1 MIPLSL
7 PNLAGKEWEY
17 VKQCLD
23 TGWISTAG
31 SFVDRFEVEFA
42 KYLEVYGAVSVVNG
56 TAALHVA
63 LQLLGVEDND
73 LVIMPNV
80 TFVASANAISYVGA
94 APLLIDI
101 DLNSWQMDLDLLE
114 SFLSTD
120 CKLDNSEILVHIE
133 TSRKISALMIV
144 HVQGNICDMDRL
156 LAICNDYNLPVLED
170 AAEALGAKYKG
181 QYAGTLGD
189 IGCFSFNG
197 NKIMSTGGGGMI
209 VSDNSEHLKRAK
221 HLTTTAK
228 RDALTYFHDEVG
240 YNYRLVNVLA
250 ALGVAQLEQLDGFI
264 ASKIGT
270 ASYYRD
276 NLKGVGDIGFQ
287 LVRDGV
293 ASNEWLFTITTSSMQ
308 ELLDYLNANGIMSR
322 PFWIPMNQL
331 PMYSDCIYINST
343 DISSDVHK
351 RALSI
356 PCSTSISEGEL
367 AQVVNTIKSFFR
379 RWQRHGKV
387 S

>member
-7 PNLAGKEWEY
+7 PNLSGKEWEY

-31 SFVDRFEVEFA
+31 SFVDRFELEFT
-42 KYLEVYGAVSVVNG
+42 KYLDVKGAVSVVNG
-56 TAALHVA
+56 TSALHIS
-63 LQLLGVEDND
+63 LKLLGVQNND

-80 TFVASANAISYVGA
+80 TFVASANAISYLGA
-94 APLLIDI
+94 DPLLIDI
-101 DLNSWQMDLDLLE
+101 DKNSWQMDLDLLE
-114 SFLSTD
+114 NFLSTD
-120 CKLDNSEILVHIE
+120 CMLDSSKTLLHKQ

-156 LAICNDYNLPVLED
+156 LAICSEYNLPVLED
-170 AAEALGAKYKG
+170 AAEALGSKYKG

-209 VSDNSEHLKRAK
+209 VSQNSEYLKQAK

-228 RDALTYFHDEVG
+228 RDSLTYFHDEVG

-250 ALGVAQLEQLDGFI
+250 ALGVAQLEQLDSFI
-264 ASKIGT
+264 ASKTNT
-270 ASYYRD
+270 ASYYKD
-276 NLKGVGDIGFQ
+276 NLKGFGDIGFQ
-287 LVRDGV
+287 LVHDNV
-293 ASNEWLFTITTSSMQ
+293 EPNEWLFTITTASMQ
-308 ELLDYLNANGIMSR
+308 ELLDYLNTNGVMSR

-331 PMYSDCIYINST
+331 PMYSNKIYINLN
-343 DISSDVHK
+343 DVSASVHGS
-351 RALSI
+351 ALSI
-356 PCSTSISEGEL
+356 PCSTNIVENDL
-367 AQVVNTIKSFFR
+367 QKVVSMIKSFFY
-379 RWQRHGKV
+379 G
-387 S
+387 

>member
-17 VKQCLD
+17 VKECLD

-42 KYLEVYGAVSVVNG
+42 KYLEVDGAVSVVNG
-56 TAALHVA
+56 TAALHIA
-63 LQLLGVEDND
+63 LQLLGVERDD

-80 TFVASANAISYVGA
+80 TFVASANAISYIGA
-94 APLLIDI
+94 SPLLIDI
-101 DLNSWQMDLDLLE
+101 DQDSWQMDLDLLE
-114 SFLSTD
+114 NFLATG
-120 CKLDNSEILVHIE
+120 CKLDSSDTLVHIE
-133 TSRKISALMIV
+133 TSRKVSALMIV

-156 LAICNDYNLPVLED
+156 LAICDDYKLPVLED

-209 VSDNSEHLKRAK
+209 VSHNSEHLKRAK

-228 RDALTYFHDEVG
+228 RDGLTYFHDEVG

-264 ASKIGT
+264 ASKLDT

-276 NLKGVGDIGFQ
+276 NLQGVGDIGFQ
-287 LVRDGV
+287 LVHDV
-293 ASNEWLFTITTSSMQ
+293 VVSNEWLFTITTSSMQ
-308 ELLDYLNANGIMSR
+308 ELLVYLNANGVMSR

-331 PMYSDCIYINST
+331 PMYKNNLYVNH
-343 DISSDVHK
+343 SDVSARVHGS
-351 RALSI
+351 ALSI
-356 PCSTSISEGEL
+356 PCSTNILKSDLEK
-367 AQVVNTIKSFFR
+367 VVATIKMFFDR
-379 RWQRHGKV
+379 
-387 S
+387 

>member
-42 KYLEVYGAVSVVNG
+42 RYLKVDGAVSAVNG
-56 TAALHVA
+56 TAALHIA
-63 LQLLGVEDND
+63 LQLLGVENDD

-80 TFVASANAISYVGA
+80 TFVASANAISYVRA
-94 APLLIDI
+94 SPLLIDI
-101 DLNSWQMDLDLLE
+101 DKNSWQMDLDLLE

-120 CKLDNSEILVHIE
+120 CKLDSSNILVHTE

-144 HVQGNICDMDRL
+144 HVQGNMCDMDRL
-156 LAICNDYNLPVLED
+156 LAICNNYNLPVLED
-170 AAEALGAKYKG
+170 AAEALGAMYKG

-209 VSDNSEHLKRAK
+209 VSHNSEHLIRAK

-228 RDALTYFHDEVG
+228 RDSLTYFHDEIG

-250 ALGVAQLEQLDGFI
+250 ALGVAQLEQLDSFL
-264 ASKIGT
+264 AAKIDT
-270 ASYYRD
+270 ARYYRH
-276 NLKGVGDIGFQ
+276 NLKGIGDIGFQ
-287 LVRDGV
+287 RVQYGV
-293 ASNEWLFTITTSSMQ
+293 KSNEWLFTITTSSMQ
-308 ELLDYLNANGIMSR
+308 ELLAYLNANGIMSR

-331 PMYSDCIYINST
+331 PMYKNNLYINHY
-343 DISSDVHK
+343 DVSAEVHGS
-351 RALSI
+351 ALSI
-356 PCSTSISEGEL
+356 PCSTNILKSELEK
-367 AQVVNTIKSFFR
+367 VVATIKEFFDR
-379 RWQRHGKV
+379 
-387 S
+387 

>member
-1 MIPLSL
+1 LSL
-7 PNLAGKEWEY
+7 PNLAGNEWEY

-31 SFVDRFEVEFA
+31 SFVDRFELEFA
-42 KYLEVYGAVSVVNG
+42 QYLEVRGAVSVVNG
-56 TAALHVA
+56 TAALHIG
-63 LQLLGVEDND
+63 LQLLGVQHND

-80 TFVASANAISYVGA
+80 TFVASANAISYTGA
-94 APLLIDI
+94 SPVLIDI
-101 DLNSWQMDLDLLE
+101 DKDSWQMDLDILE
-114 SFLSTD
+114 EFLSTD
-120 CKLDNSEILVHIE
+120 CKLDSSDILVHRE

-156 LAICNDYNLPVLED
+156 LAICNDYKLPVLED
-170 AAEALGAKYKG
+170 AAEALGTKYKG

-197 NKIMSTGGGGMI
+197 NKIMSTGGGGTI
-209 VSDNSEHLKRAK
+209 VSHNSEHLKRAK

-228 RDALTYFHDEVG
+228 RDSLTYFHDEVG

-250 ALGVAQLEQLDGFI
+250 ALGVAQLEQLDSFI
-264 ASKIGT
+264 ASKIET

-276 NLKGVGDIGFQ
+276 NLKGVGDIEFQ
-287 LVRDGV
+287 LAQDGV
-293 ASNEWLFTITTSSMQ
+293 EPNEWLFTIVTDSMPR
-308 ELLDYLNANGIMSR
+308 LLEYLNSNGVMSR

-331 PMYSDCIYINST
+331 PMYSNCVYINHA
-343 DISSDVHK
+343 DVSAAVH
-351 RALSI
+351 RAALSL

-367 AQVVNTIKSFFR
+367 SQVVSVIKNFFE
-379 RWQRHGKV
+379 GN
-387 S
+387 

>member
-42 KYLEVYGAVSVVNG
+42 QYLKVEGAVSVVNG
-56 TAALHVA
+56 TAALHIA
-63 LQLLGVEDND
+63 LQLLGVENND

-94 APLLIDI
+94 SPLLIDI
-101 DLNSWQMDLDLLE
+101 DQNSWQMDLDLLE

-120 CKLDNSEILVHIE
+120 CKLDSSNILVHIE

-240 YNYRLVNVLA
+240 HNYRLVNVLA

-264 ASKIGT
+264 ASKLDT

-276 NLKGVGDIGFQ
+276 NLQGVGDIGFQ
-287 LVRDGV
+287 LVHDGV

-308 ELLDYLNANGIMSR
+308 ELLVYLNANGVMSR

-331 PMYSDCIYINST
+331 PMYKNNLYVNH
-343 DISSDVHK
+343 SDVSARVHGS
-351 RALSI
+351 ALSI
-356 PCSTSISEGEL
+356 PCSTNILKSDLEK
-367 AQVVNTIKSFFR
+367 VVATIKMFFDR
-379 RWQRHGKV
+379 
-387 S
+387 

>member
-31 SFVDRFEVEFA
+31 SFVDRFEDEFA
-42 KYLEVYGAVSVVNG
+42 KYLGVESAVSVVNG
-56 TAALHVA
+56 TAALHTA
-63 LQLLGVEDND
+63 LQLLGVETND

-80 TFVASANAISYVGA
+80 TFVASANAISYLGA
-94 APLLIDI
+94 SPLLIDI
-101 DLNSWQMDLDLLE
+101 DQNSWQMDLDLLE
-114 SFLSTD
+114 NFLATK
-120 CKLDNSEILVHIE
+120 CKLDSSDILVHGE

-156 LAICNDYNLPVLED
+156 LAICNDYKLPVLED

-181 QYAGTLGD
+181 RYAGTLGD

-209 VSDNSEHLKRAK
+209 VSHNSEHLKRAK

-264 ASKIGT
+264 ASKIDT
-270 ASYYRD
+270 ARYYRD
-276 NLKGVGDIGFQ
+276 NLQGVGDIGFQ
-287 LVRDGV
+287 LVQDGV
-293 ASNEWLFTITTSSMQ
+293 ESNEWLFTITTSSMKD
-308 ELLDYLNANGIMSR
+308 LLAYLNANGVMSR

-331 PMYSDCIYINST
+331 PMYKNNLYVNH
-343 DISSDVHK
+343 SDVSARVHGS
-351 RALSI
+351 ALSI
-356 PCSTSISEGEL
+356 PCSTNILKSDLEK
-367 AQVVNTIKSFFR
+367 VVATIKTFFDR
-379 RWQRHGKV
+379 
-387 S
+387 

>member
-17 VKQCLD
+17 LKQCLD

-31 SFVDRFEVEFA
+31 SFVDRFEVELA
-42 KYLEVYGAVSVVNG
+42 KYLEVDGAVSVVNG
-56 TAALHVA
+56 TAALHIA
-63 LQLLGVEDND
+63 LQLLGVENND

-94 APLLIDI
+94 SPLLIDI
-101 DLNSWQMDLDLLE
+101 DQNSWQMDLDLLE

-120 CKLDNSEILVHIE
+120 CKLDSSNILVHIE

-181 QYAGTLGD
+181 QYAGTIAD

-228 RDALTYFHDEVG
+228 LDALTYFHDEVG

-264 ASKIGT
+264 ASKLDT
-270 ASYYRD
+270 ASYYRN
-276 NLKGVGDIGFQ
+276 NLQGVGDIGFQ
-287 LVRDGV
+287 LVHDGV
-293 ASNEWLFTITTSSMQ
+293 APNEWLFTITTSSMQ
-308 ELLDYLNANGIMSR
+308 ELLVYLNANGVMSR

-331 PMYSDCIYINST
+331 PMYKNNLYINN
-343 DISSDVHK
+343 SDVSARVHGS
-351 RALSI
+351 ALSI
-356 PCSTSISEGEL
+356 PCSTNILKSDLEK
-367 AQVVNTIKSFFR
+367 VVATIKMFFDR
-379 RWQRHGKV
+379 
-387 S
+387 

>member
-42 KYLEVYGAVSVVNG
+42 KYLEVDGAVSVVNG
-56 TAALHVA
+56 TAALHIA
-63 LQLLGVEDND
+63 LQLLGVENND

-94 APLLIDI
+94 SPLLIDI
-101 DLNSWQMDLDLLE
+101 DQNSWQMDLGLLE
-114 SFLSTD
+114 NFLATD
-120 CKLDNSEILVHIE
+120 CKLDSSDILVHIE

-209 VSDNSEHLKRAK
+209 VSCNSEHLKRAK

-250 ALGVAQLEQLDGFI
+250 ALGVAQLEQLDAFI
-264 ASKIGT
+264 ASKIDT
-270 ASYYRD
+270 ASFYRD

-287 LVRDGV
+287 LVQDGV
-293 ASNEWLFTITTSSMQ
+293 ASNEWLFTITTSLMQ
-308 ELLDYLNANGIMSR
+308 ELLVYLNANGVMSR

-331 PMYSDCIYINST
+331 PMYKNNLYVNH
-343 DISSDVHK
+343 SDVSARVHGS
-351 RALSI
+351 ALSI
-356 PCSTSISEGEL
+356 PCSTNILKSDLE
-367 AQVVNTIKSFFR
+367 QVVATIKMFFDR
-379 RWQRHGKV
+379 
-387 S
+387 

>member
-7 PNLAGKEWEY
+7 PNLSGKEWEY
-17 VKQCLD
+17 VKECLD

-31 SFVDRFEVEFA
+31 SFVDRFEMEFA
-42 KYLEVYGAVSVVNG
+42 QYIGVESSVSVVNG
-56 TAALHVA
+56 TSALHIS
-63 LQLLGVEDND
+63 LQLLGVKEND

-94 APLLIDI
+94 SPLLIDI
-101 DLNSWQMDLDLLE
+101 DEHSWQMDLDLLE
-114 SFLSTD
+114 SFLSTE
-120 CKLDNSEILVHIE
+120 CNLDKADTPIHKE
-133 TSRKISALMIV
+133 TGRKIGALMIV

-170 AAEALGAKYKG
+170 AAEALGTLYKD

-209 VSDNSEHLKRAK
+209 VSHNSEKLKKAK

-228 RDALTYFHDEVG
+228 RDALTYFHDEIG

-250 ALGVAQLEQLDGFI
+250 ALGVAQLEQLNVFI
-264 ASKIGT
+264 ESKIKT
-270 ASYYRD
+270 ASYYRS

-287 LVRDGV
+287 SIQDEVI
-293 ASNEWLFTITTSSMQ
+293 SNEWLFTITTSSMN
-308 ELLDYLNANGIMSR
+308 ELLEYLNNNGVMSR

-331 PMYSDCIYINST
+331 PMYSKNLYINHT
-343 DISSDVHK
+343 DVSARVHDM
-351 RALSI
+351 ALSI
-356 PCSTSISEGEL
+356 PCSTNITDSDL
-367 AQVVNTIKSFFR
+367 DMVVSNIKNFFN
-379 RWQRHGKV
+379 

>member
-42 KYLEVYGAVSVVNG
+42 QYLEVDGAVSVVNG
-56 TAALHVA
+56 TAALHIA
-63 LQLLGVEDND
+63 LQLLGVESND

-80 TFVASANAISYVGA
+80 TFVASANAISYIGA
-94 APLLIDI
+94 SPLLMDI
-101 DLNSWQMDLDLLE
+101 DQYSWQMDLELLE
-114 SFLSTD
+114 NFLATD
-120 CKLDNSEILVHIE
+120 CKLDSSSILVHKE
-133 TSRKISALMIV
+133 TGRKISALMIV

-156 LAICNDYNLPVLED
+156 LAICNDYKLPVLED
-170 AAEALGAKYKG
+170 AAEALGAEYKG
-181 QYAGTLGD
+181 QFAGTLGD

-209 VSDNSEHLKRAK
+209 VSQNSEHLKRAK

-228 RDALTYFHDEVG
+228 RDSLTYFHDEVG

-250 ALGVAQLEQLDGFI
+250 ALGVAQLEQLDSFI
-264 ASKIGT
+264 DSKIKT
-270 ASYYRD
+270 ARYYRD
-276 NLKGVGDIGFQ
+276 NLKGIGDIGFQ
-287 LVRDGV
+287 LAQDGV
-293 ASNEWLFTITTSSMQ
+293 KSNEWLFTITSSSMQ
-308 ELLDYLNANGIMSR
+308 ELLDYLNVNGVMSR

-331 PMYSDCIYINST
+331 PMYSNNIYINHRDVSASVH
-343 DISSDVHK
+343 SS
-351 RALSI
+351 ALSI
-356 PCSTSISEGEL
+356 PCSTNILGSDLEK
-367 AQVVNTIKSFFR
+367 VVSTIKMFFDR
-379 RWQRHGKV
+379 
-387 S
+387 

>member
-7 PNLAGKEWEY
+7 PNLAGNEWEY

-42 KYLEVYGAVSVVNG
+42 QYLGVESSVSVVNG
-56 TAALHVA
+56 TAALHIA
-63 LQLLGVEDND
+63 LQLLGVENND

-101 DLNSWQMDLDLLE
+101 DQNSWQMDLDILE

-120 CKLDNSEILVHIE
+120 CKLDSSKTLVHIE
-133 TSRKISALMIV
+133 TNRKISALMIV

-156 LAICNDYNLPVLED
+156 LAICNDYKLPVLED

-209 VSDNSEHLKRAK
+209 VSRHSEYLKRAK

-228 RDALTYFHDEVG
+228 TDALTYFHDEVG

-250 ALGVAQLEQLDGFI
+250 ALGVAQLEQLDSFI
-264 ASKIGT
+264 ASKINT
-270 ASYYRD
+270 AAYYRD
-276 NLKGVGDIGFQ
+276 NLSGVGDIGFQ
-287 LVRDGV
+287 LVQEGV
-293 ASNEWLFTITTSSMQ
+293 QSNEWLFTITTSSMQ
-308 ELLDYLNANGIMSR
+308 ELLDHLNARGVMSR

-331 PMYSDCIYINST
+331 PMYRENLYVHHS
-343 DISSDVHK
+343 DISARVHGS
-351 RALSI
+351 AVSI
-356 PCSTSISEGEL
+356 PCSTSISEADL
-367 AQVVNTIKSFFR
+367 KQVVSCIKQFFDR
-379 RWQRHGKV
+379 
-387 S
+387 

>member
-7 PNLAGKEWEY
+7 PNLAGNEWEY

-31 SFVDRFEVEFA
+31 SFVDRFEGEFA
-42 KYLEVYGAVSVVNG
+42 EYIGVQSSVSVVNG
-56 TAALHVA
+56 TSALHIA
-63 LQLLGVEDND
+63 LQVLGVEHDD

-80 TFVASANAISYVGA
+80 TFVASANAISYLGA
-94 APLLIDI
+94 TPILIDI
-101 DLNSWQMDLDLLE
+101 DKDSWQMDLDLLE
-114 SFLSTD
+114 TFLSTD
-120 CKLDNSEILVHIE
+120 CRLDSSDVLLHRE
-133 TSRKISALMIV
+133 TNRKISALMIV

-156 LAICNDYNLPVLED
+156 LNICGDYKLPVLED

-181 QYAGTLGD
+181 KHAGTIGD

-209 VSDNSEHLKRAK
+209 VSYNCDYLKRAK

-228 RDALTYFHDEVG
+228 RDAMTYFHDEVG

-250 ALGVAQLEQLDGFI
+250 ALGVAQLEQLDDFI
-264 ASKIGT
+264 DSKIET
-270 ASYYRD
+270 AKYYRH

-287 LVRDGV
+287 LVQDGV
-293 ASNEWLFTITTSSMQ
+293 QSNEWLFTITTSSMQ
-308 ELLDYLNANGIMSR
+308 ELLDYLNTNGVMSR

-331 PMYSDCIYINST
+331 PMYSNCIYVNNK
-343 DISSDVHK
+343 DVSSKIH
-351 RALSI
+351 AHAISI
-356 PCSTSISEGEL
+356 PCSTNISNNEKLE
-367 AQVVNTIKSFFR
+367 VVTKIKGFFA
-379 RWQRHGKV
+379 KE

>member
-31 SFVDRFEVEFA
+31 SFVDRFESEFA
-42 KYLEVYGAVSVVNG
+42 QYLGVESSVSVVNG
-56 TAALHVA
+56 TAALHIA
-63 LQLLGVEDND
+63 LQLLGVENND

-80 TFVASANAISYVGA
+80 TFVASANAISYIGA
-94 APLLIDI
+94 SPLLIDI
-101 DLNSWQMDLDLLE
+101 DQKSWQMDLDLLE
-114 SFLSTD
+114 NFLSTD
-120 CKLDNSEILVHIE
+120 CKLDSSDILVHRK

-156 LAICNDYNLPVLED
+156 LAICNDYKLPVLED

-209 VSDNSEHLKRAK
+209 ISRDSEHLKRAK

-250 ALGVAQLEQLDGFI
+250 ALGVAQLEQLDAFI
-264 ASKIGT
+264 ASKINT
-270 ASYYRD
+270 AAYYRD
-276 NLKGVGDIGFQ
+276 NLKGIGDVGFQ
-287 LVRDGV
+287 LVQDGV
-293 ASNEWLFTITTSSMQ
+293 ESNEWLFTITTSSMQ
-308 ELLDYLNANGIMSR
+308 ELLDYLNTNGVMSR

-331 PMYSDCIYINST
+331 PMYSNNLYINH
-343 DISSDVHK
+343 SDVSASVHGT
-351 RALSI
+351 ALSI
-356 PCSTSISEGEL
+356 PCSTNILGSDLEK
-367 AQVVNTIKSFFR
+367 VVSTIKIFFDR
-379 RWQRHGKV
+379 
-387 S
+387 

>member
-42 KYLEVYGAVSVVNG
+42 QYLEVDGAVSVVNG
-56 TAALHVA
+56 TAALHIA
-63 LQLLGVEDND
+63 LQLLGVESND

-80 TFVASANAISYVGA
+80 TFVASANAISYIGA
-94 APLLIDI
+94 SPLLMDI
-101 DLNSWQMDLDLLE
+101 DQYSWQMDLDLLE
-114 SFLSTD
+114 NFLATD
-120 CKLDNSEILVHIE
+120 CKLDSSSILVHKE
-133 TSRKISALMIV
+133 TGRKISALMIV

-156 LAICNDYNLPVLED
+156 LAICNDYKLPVLED
-170 AAEALGAKYKG
+170 AAEALGAEYKG
-181 QYAGTLGD
+181 QFAGTLGD

-209 VSDNSEHLKRAK
+209 VSQNSEHLKRAK

-228 RDALTYFHDEVG
+228 RDSLTYFHDEVG

-250 ALGVAQLEQLDGFI
+250 ALGVAQLEQLDSFI
-264 ASKIGT
+264 DSKIKT
-270 ASYYRD
+270 ARYYRD
-276 NLKGVGDIGFQ
+276 NLKGIGDIGFQ
-287 LVRDGV
+287 LAQDGV
-293 ASNEWLFTITTSSMQ
+293 KSNEWLFTITSSSMQ
-308 ELLDYLNANGIMSR
+308 ELLDYLNVNGVMSR

-331 PMYSDCIYINST
+331 PMYSNNIYINHRDVSASVH
-343 DISSDVHK
+343 SS
-351 RALSI
+351 ALSI
-356 PCSTSISEGEL
+356 PCSTNILESDL
-367 AQVVNTIKSFFR
+367 AKVVSTIKFFFDR
-379 RWQRHGKV
+379 
-387 S
+387 

>member
-31 SFVDRFEVEFA
+31 SFVDRFEGEFA
-42 KYLEVYGAVSVVNG
+42 QYLGVESSVSVVNG
-56 TAALHVA
+56 TAALHIA
-63 LQLLGVEDND
+63 LQLLGVENND

-80 TFVASANAISYVGA
+80 TFVASANAISYIGA
-94 APLLIDI
+94 SPLLIDI
-101 DLNSWQMDLDLLE
+101 DQDSWQMDLDLLE
-114 SFLSTD
+114 NFLATD
-120 CKLDNSEILVHIE
+120 CKLDSSDILVHRE

-156 LAICNDYNLPVLED
+156 LAICDDYKLPVLED
-170 AAEALGAKYKG
+170 AAEALGTKYKG

-209 VSDNSEHLKRAK
+209 VSHNAELLKRAK

-250 ALGVAQLEQLDGFI
+250 ALGVAQLEQLDSFI
-264 ASKIGT
+264 ASKIDT

-276 NLKGVGDIGFQ
+276 NLQGVGDIGFQ
-287 LVRDGV
+287 LVQDGV
-293 ASNEWLFTITTSSMQ
+293 ESNEWLFTITTSSMQ
-308 ELLDYLNANGIMSR
+308 RLLDYLNANGVMSR
-322 PFWIPMNQL
+322 PFWMPMNQL
-331 PMYSDCIYINST
+331 PMYKNNLYVNHN
-343 DISSDVHK
+343 DVSARVHGS
-351 RALSI
+351 ALSI
-356 PCSTSISEGEL
+356 PCSTNILKSDLEK
-367 AQVVNTIKSFFR
+367 VVATIKTFFNR
-379 RWQRHGKV
+379 
-387 S
+387 

>member
-7 PNLAGKEWEY
+7 PNLSGNEWKY

-31 SFVDRFEVEFA
+31 SFVERFESEFA
-42 KYLEVYGAVSVVNG
+42 QYIGAESSVSVVNG
-56 TAALHVA
+56 TAALHIA
-63 LQLLGVEDND
+63 LQLLGVEHND

-94 APLLIDI
+94 SPLLIDI
-101 DLNSWQMDLDLLE
+101 DQDSWQMDLDLLE
-114 SFLSTD
+114 NFLSTD
-120 CKLDNSEILVHIE
+120 CELDSSGILVHRE
-133 TSRKISALMIV
+133 TSHKISALMIV

-156 LAICNDYNLPVLED
+156 LAICNDYQLPVLED

-209 VSDNSEHLKRAK
+209 VSRNSEHLKRAE

-228 RDALTYFHDEVG
+228 VDALTYFHDEVG

-250 ALGVAQLEQLDGFI
+250 ALGVAQLEQLDSFI
-264 ASKIGT
+264 ASKIDT
-270 ASYYRD
+270 ATYYRD

-287 LVRDGV
+287 LVQDGV
-293 ASNEWLFTITTSSMQ
+293 ESNEWLFTITTSSMQ
-308 ELLDYLNANGIMSR
+308 ALLDYLNANGVMSR

-331 PMYSDCIYINST
+331 PMYKNNLYVNQ
-343 DISSDVHK
+343 SDVSAKVHGA
-351 RALSI
+351 ALSI
-356 PCSTSISEGEL
+356 PCSTNILESDLI
-367 AQVVNTIKSFFR
+367 QVVSSIKQFFDR
-379 RWQRHGKV
+379 
-387 S
+387 

>member
-31 SFVDRFEVEFA
+31 SFVDRFEGEFA
-42 KYLEVYGAVSVVNG
+42 QYLGTESSVSVVNG
-56 TAALHVA
+56 TAALHIA
-63 LQLLGVEDND
+63 LQLLGVENND

-80 TFVASANAISYVGA
+80 TFVASANAISYIGA
-94 APLLIDI
+94 SPLLIDI
-101 DLNSWQMDLDLLE
+101 DQDSWQMDLDLLE
-114 SFLSTD
+114 NFLSTG
-120 CKLDNSEILVHIE
+120 CKLDSSETLVHIE
-133 TSRKISALMIV
+133 TSRKVSALMIV

-156 LAICNDYNLPVLED
+156 LAICDDYNLPVLED
-170 AAEALGAKYKG
+170 AAEALGSKYKG

-197 NKIMSTGGGGMI
+197 NKIMTTGGGGMI
-209 VSDNSEHLKRAK
+209 VSHNSEHLKRAK

-250 ALGVAQLEQLDGFI
+250 ALGVAQLEQLDDFI
-264 ASKIGT
+264 ASKLDT

-276 NLKGVGDIGFQ
+276 NLQGVGDIGFQ
-287 LVRDGV
+287 LVHDV
-293 ASNEWLFTITTSSMQ
+293 VVSNEWLFTITTSSMQ
-308 ELLDYLNANGIMSR
+308 ELLVYLNANGVMSR

-331 PMYSDCIYINST
+331 PMYKNNLYVNH
-343 DISSDVHK
+343 SDVSASVHGS
-351 RALSI
+351 ALSI
-356 PCSTSISEGEL
+356 PCSTNILESDLEK
-367 AQVVNTIKSFFR
+367 VVATIKMFFDR
-379 RWQRHGKV
+379 
-387 S
+387 

>member
-31 SFVDRFEVEFA
+31 SFVDRFEAEFA
-42 KYLEVYGAVSVVNG
+42 KYLEVDGAVSVVNG
-56 TAALHVA
+56 TAALHIA
-63 LQLLGVEDND
+63 LQLLEVETND

-80 TFVASANAISYVGA
+80 TFVASANAISYLGA
-94 APLLIDI
+94 SPLLIDI
-101 DLNSWQMDLDLLE
+101 DINSWQMDLDLLE

-120 CKLDNSEILVHIE
+120 CKLDSSKTLVQIE
-133 TSRKISALMIV
+133 TRRKISALMIV

-228 RDALTYFHDEVG
+228 SDALTYFHDEVG

-264 ASKIGT
+264 ASKLDT

-276 NLKGVGDIGFQ
+276 NLQGVGDIGFQ
-287 LVRDGV
+287 LVHDV
-293 ASNEWLFTITTSSMQ
+293 VVSNEWLFTITTSSMQ
-308 ELLDYLNANGIMSR
+308 ELLVYLNANGVMSR

-331 PMYSDCIYINST
+331 PMYKNNLYVNH
-343 DISSDVHK
+343 SDVSARVHGS
-351 RALSI
+351 ALSI
-356 PCSTSISEGEL
+356 PCSTNILKSDLEK
-367 AQVVNTIKSFFR
+367 VVATIKMFFDR
-379 RWQRHGKV
+379 
-387 S
+387 

>member
-7 PNLAGKEWEY
+7 PNIAGKEWEY

-23 TGWISTAG
+23 SGWISSAG

-42 KYLEVYGAVSVVNG
+42 KYLEVEGAISVVNG
-56 TAALHVA
+56 TSALHIA
-63 LQLLGVEDND
+63 LQLLGVEKND

-80 TFVASANAISYVGA
+80 TFVASANAISYIGA
-94 APLLIDI
+94 SPLLIDI
-101 DLNSWQMDLDLLE
+101 DQHSWQMDLDLLE
-114 SFLSTD
+114 SFLLTD
-120 CKLDNSEILVHIE
+120 CKLDSSNTLVHMK

-156 LAICNDYNLPVLED
+156 LAICNEYKLPVLED
-170 AAEALGAKYKG
+170 AAEALGTKYKG
-181 QYAGTLGD
+181 QNAGTLGD

-209 VSDNSEHLKRAK
+209 VSDNSEYLKRAK

-250 ALGVAQLEQLDGFI
+250 ALGVAQLEQLDSFI
-264 ASKIGT
+264 ASKIDT
-270 ASYYRD
+270 ATYYRD

-287 LVRDGV
+287 LVQDGV
-293 ASNEWLFTITTSSMQ
+293 ESNEWLFTITTSSMQ
-308 ELLDYLNANGIMSR
+308 DLLDYLNANGVMSR

-331 PMYSDCIYINST
+331 PMYSDNIYVNKS
-343 DISSDVHK
+343 DISARIHST
-351 RALSI
+351 ALSI
-356 PCSTSISEGEL
+356 PCSTNILQSDLEKVIS
-367 AQVVNTIKSFFR
+367 TIKSFYER
-379 RWQRHGKV
+379 
-387 S
+387 